1 MSTSADPRHAGPDRA
16 ARDDRDRQLLAWL
29 GAGLLAGGMPTH
41 EVEDDLREVAWT
53 LGHPRPQLACSPT
66 GVMLS
71 LRSGQPATFEQVE
84 GGVRLDQLSDVL
96 ALQASLRAG
105 RISPEDGLARLGRLR
120 ATPHRYRLP
129 GIVGGG
135 ILTGIGIGLILA
147 PSLPSLLFTLAV
159 APLTPLFVLLGIR
172 SRTLRTITPFLAA
185 FTIAVAAFLAA
196 DSGWLSAP
204 LWSLVAPIAVLL
216 PGALI
221 VTGLT
226 ELAAGAMVAGSSRLA
241 FGLTQLLL
249 FVMGAG
255 AALAVAGGG
264 DALLETTR
272 PVGLG
277 WWAPLVG
284 VAIISTAIA
293 LMESVPVRQAPWLL
307 VTVLATFAAQTATY
321 TVTEGRW
328 AGAFVGAVV
337 AALVA
342 TLVEYLRPELPRM
355 IAFLPSFWLLVPGS
369 LGLIS
374 LTQLELGPGAAAL
387 AIADVV
393 VVVTAIALGVLVGS
407 ALAAPLRHIARQ
419 LGLPH
424 LLRLRGRRSSAR
436 RAAAPRAREVP
447 RG

>member
-1 MSTSADPRHAGPDRA
+1 MSISAETPDE
-16 ARDDRDRQLLAWL
+16 RDRRLLAWL

-66 GVMLS
+66 GVMLA
-71 LRSGQPATFEQVE
+71 LRSGQPSTFEQVE

-96 ALQASLRAG
+96 VLQAALRSG
-105 RISPEDGLARLGRLR
+105 RISPEEGLARLGRLR
-120 ATPHRYRLP
+120 AQPHRYKLF
-129 GIVGGG
+129 GTLVGGM
-135 ILTGIGIGLILA
+135 LTGIGIGLILA
-147 PSLPSLLFTLAV
+147 PALGSLLFTLVV
-159 APLTPLFVLLGIR
+159 APLTPLFVILG
-172 SRTLRTITPFLAA
+172 SRTPTLRILTPFLSA
-185 FTIAVAAFLAA
+185 FTIAIAAFLAA
-196 DSGWLSAP
+196 DAGWLSAP

-249 FVMGAG
+249 FVLGAG
-255 AALAVAGGG
+255 AALVLAGGG
-264 DALLETTR
+264 DDLLEMTR
-272 PVGLG
+272 PTGLG

-293 LMESVPVRQAPWLL
+293 LMESVPVRQAPWMIG
-307 VTVLATFAAQTATY
+307 TVLATFVAQTAMY
-321 TVTEGRW
+321 AVTEGRW

-355 IAFLPSFWLLVPGS
+355 VAFLPSFWLLVPGS

-374 LTQLELGPGAAAL
+374 LTQLELGAGAAAL
-387 AIADVV
+387 AVADVV
-393 VVVTAIALGVLVGS
+393 VVVAAIALGVIVGS
-407 ALAAPLRHIARQ
+407 ALAAPMRHVARQ

-424 LLRLRGRRSSAR
+424 LLRSFAALRRR
-436 RAAAPRAREVP
+436 V
-447 RG
+447 